1 VPTDWRWIVCGL
13 LPGSIEGDLLLLA
26 LSKDQNFGREMG
38 VAKKKKK
45 CLQCL
50 NRCRLKPPNQ
60 KAIHDPTI
68 LSKDWTKLPVDGYY
82 LVP

>member
-26 LSKDQNFGREMG
+26 LSKDRNFGREMG

-45 CLQCL
+45 M
-50 NRCRLKPPNQ
+50 
-60 KAIHDPTI
+60 PTVFEPVQ
-68 LSKDWTKLPVDGYY
+68 TKTTESEGNS
-82 LVP
+82 